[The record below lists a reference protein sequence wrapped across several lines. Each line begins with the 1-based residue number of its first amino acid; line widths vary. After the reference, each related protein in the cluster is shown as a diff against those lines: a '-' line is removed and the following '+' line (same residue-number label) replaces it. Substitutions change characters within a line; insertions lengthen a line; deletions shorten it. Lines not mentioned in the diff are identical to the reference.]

1 MTSGTSTFVH
11 RLEIG
16 RADAPPIL
24 LLHGTG
30 GDEQS
35 LLGFGRAMAPG
46 HTLISPRGKVLEQ
59 GANRFFRRFAE
70 AVLDEEDL
78 RYRAIELLQFL
89 EVVRRQNALPTP
101 VAVGFSN
108 GANIATAMLLLDPTA
123 FAGVA
128 LLRPMLPYRDMPKV
142 DLSGKPVLVAS
153 GAQDAIISA
162 ADVERLVGFLTEAG
176 GNVEHRNLPTGH
188 NLSKRD
194 EDCVA
199 RWISGALS

>member
-1 MTSGTSTFVH
+1 MTSAIMTFVH

-35 LLGFGRAMAPG
+35 LLGFGHAVAPG

-70 AVLDEEDL
+70 GLLDEEDL
-78 RYRAIELLQFL
+78 RYRASELLQFL
-89 EVVRRQNALPTP
+89 EAVRHQNALPAP

-108 GANIATAMLLLDPTA
+108 GANIATAMLLLDPAA

-128 LLRPMLPYRDMPKV
+128 LLRPMVPYRDMPKV
-142 DLSGKPVLVAS
+142 DLGGKPVLVAS
-153 GAQDAIISA
+153 GVQDAIISTP
-162 ADVERLVGFLTEAG
+162 DVEHLVGFLTEIG
-176 GNVEHRNLPTGH
+176 GSIEHRNLPTGH
-188 NLSKRD
+188 NLSESD

-199 RWISGALS
+199 QWITDTFS

>member
-1 MTSGTSTFVH
+1 MTSDILTFVH
-11 RLEIG
+11 HLEVG
-16 RADAPPIL
+16 RVDVPPIL

-35 LLGFGRAMAPG
+35 LLGFGRTVAPG

-59 GANRFFRRFAE
+59 GVNRFFRRFAE
-70 AVLDEEDL
+70 GVLDEEDL
-78 RYRAIELLQFL
+78 RYRANELLQFL
-89 EVVRRQNALPTP
+89 EVLRRQSGLPTP

-108 GANIATAMLLLDPTA
+108 GANIAAAMLLLDPA
-123 FAGVA
+123 VFAGVA

-142 DLSGKPVLVAS
+142 DLGGKPVLVAS
-153 GAQDAIISA
+153 GEQDAIISA

-176 GNVEHRNLPTGH
+176 GNVEHRNLPAGH
-188 NLSKRD
+188 NLSESD

-199 RWISGALS
+199 RWIAGALS